1 MKSPAWFIPFFCFI
15 AMGCAH
21 NPAPSPP
28 WNPEPDH
35 LSPTQ
40 PSAPPRQSGD
50 ILAQSGSENL
60 QADKYLDYVEEGAAE
75 KAVTTAD
82 PLEPFNRA
90 MFQFNDKL
98 YFWVLKPVARQ
109 YSKVVPER
117 GRISV
122 RNFFSNL
129 ATPIRLVNCLLQA
142 DFDSAAIEV
151 SRFTVNTLL
160 GLGGLFDPASS
171 TEMNLVKQEKDLGQ
185 TLGVWGVGPGLFLVW
200 PFLGPSTLRDTA
212 GMVGDTFMVN
222 PLHFYSASSWYVAAT
237 IKGSQK
243 INDTSLNPH
252 YARDAAARSWR
263 WSCHRATAGAR
274 TCGVPFQYV
283 AWCEAR
289 GRPEGRPDPRSQQ
302 VARA

>member
-1 MKSPAWFIPFFCFI
+1 MKSPAWIVPLFCFI

-21 NPAPSPP
+21 NPAPSLPLH
-28 WNPEPDH
+28 PEPDH

-50 ILAQSGSENL
+50 ILAQSGSEDLHAEN
-60 QADKYLDYVEEGAAE
+60 YLDYVEEGAGE

-98 YFWVLKPVARQ
+98 YFWVLKPVARE

-129 ATPIRLVNCLLQA
+129 ASPIRFVNCLLQA

-171 TEMNLVKQEKDLGQ
+171 TEMNLLKQEKDLGQ

-200 PFLGPSTLRDTA
+200 PLLGPSTLRDTA

-222 PLHFYSASSWYVAAT
+222 PLHFYSPSSWYVAVG

-243 INDTSLNPH
+243 INDTSLKIGDYESLKEAAIDP
-252 YARDAAARSWR
+252 YVASRDAYLQVRQR
-263 WSCHRATAGAR
+263 K
-274 TCGVPFQYV
+274 VE
-283 AWCEAR
+283 EAR
-289 GRPEGRPDPRSQQ
+289 VRPDEHGKPGETQ
-302 VARA
+302 